1 MGKDI
6 KNLMDDIIKDTD
18 KRYNDED
25 ESCYEKFD
33 KDDYREKL
41 SMFVL
46 KDIISA
52 MMANETDGLDGMI
65 DESIMKHIHDD
76 YKGTCFGY
84 LCNARDKCKSPLLA
98 EIIQE
103 IESKTC
109 EAAQE
114 CAITKN
120 HCIVEAADVKKMLEG
135 VEDYDQFI
143 QKIASEVSEKVV
155 DDVAG
160 LLTDVGGKAP
170 TFKDLDEKIELTPED
185 NNAQPEENA
194 ETPAAEAAPE
204 DTSGGE
210 ADSTSA
216 EPTEGETPEEAAPAE
231 QPEVKNEEDAS
242 MAADM
247 SGVDTGADTGD
258 TGAEI
263 PVEESVILTMCG
275 NIVLEY
281 ALAGTPISTD
291 EGLERAI
298 VQFCLSEMDYM
309 FKQPSTVYK
318 RYLKK

>member
-33 KDDYREKL
+33 KDGYREKL

-52 MMANETDGLDGMI
+52 MMANETEGLDGMI
-65 DESIMKHIHDD
+65 DDSIMKHIHDD

-120 HCIVEAADVKKMLEG
+120 HCVAESADVKKMLEG

-143 QKIASEVSEKVV
+143 QKIAAEVSERVV

-160 LLTDVGGKAP
+160 LLTDGGGKAP

-185 NNAQPEENA
+185 NNATPEGEEA
-194 ETPAAEAAPE
+194 PAEAAPE
-204 DTSGGE
+204 DTSEGE
-210 ADSTSA
+210 ADSTST
-216 EPTEGETPEEAAPAE
+216 EPTEGETPEATPEG

-242 MAADM
+242 LAADM
-247 SGVDTGADTGD
+247 SGADTAPVDDGGAD
-258 TGAEI
+258 I

-275 NIVLEY
+275 NIVLEQ

-298 VQFCLSEMDYM
+298 VQFCLAEMDYM
-309 FKQPSTVYK
+309 FKQPSTVYR
-318 RYLKK
+318 RYLNK